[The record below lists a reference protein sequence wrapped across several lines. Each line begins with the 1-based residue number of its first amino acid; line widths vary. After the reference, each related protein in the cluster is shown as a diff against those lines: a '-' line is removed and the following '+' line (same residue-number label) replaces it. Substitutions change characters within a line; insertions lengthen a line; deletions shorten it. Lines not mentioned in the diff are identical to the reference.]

1 MSALDRTRA
10 IGFGGPRLLSCDLVT
25 ILVMRLCLLALLS
38 ALALYAQSD
47 KTVITGK
54 LLDGGVLESNAQQ
67 LIQLNGDRQTDA
79 VLHDKR
85 LAGSIFELHGHFEQ
99 NTFHVDPRHTGSL
112 FVKKDGK
119 RLAVTYWCDTCSI
132 RTFAPGLCMCC
143 QQETR
148 VDLRDPAT
156 IE

>member
-1 MSALDRTRA
+1 
-10 IGFGGPRLLSCDLVT
+10 
-25 ILVMRLCLLALLS
+25 MRLCLLAVLGAM
-38 ALALYAQSD
+38 ALCAQSD

-54 LLDGGVLESNAQQ
+54 LLDGGVLETNAQQ

-85 LAGSIFELHGHFEQ
+85 LAGDIFELHGHFEH
-99 NTFHVDPRHTGSL
+99 NTFHVDPRHTGAL

-119 RLAVTYWCDTCSI
+119 LLAVTYWCDVCSI

-143 QQETR
+143 QQETK
-148 VDLRDPAT
+148 VDLRDPAS

>member
-1 MSALDRTRA
+1 
-10 IGFGGPRLLSCDLVT
+10 
-25 ILVMRLCLLALLS
+25 MRLCLLALLS
-38 ALALYAQSD
+38 ALALHAQAD
-47 KTVITGK
+47 PTVITGK
-54 LLDGGVLESNAQQ
+54 LLDGGVLETNAQQ
-67 LIQLNGDRQTDA
+67 LIHLNGDRQTDA

-85 LAGSIFELHGHFEQ
+85 LNGNVFELHGHFEKDAFQ
-99 NTFHVDPRHTGSL
+99 VDPRHTGAL

-119 RLAVTYWCDTCSI
+119 RLAITYWCDVCSI

-156 IE
+156 LE